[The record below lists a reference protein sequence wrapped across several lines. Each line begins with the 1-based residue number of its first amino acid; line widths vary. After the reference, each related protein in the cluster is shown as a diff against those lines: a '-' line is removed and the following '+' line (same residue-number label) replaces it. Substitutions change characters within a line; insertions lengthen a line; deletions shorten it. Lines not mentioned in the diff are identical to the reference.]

1 MVSNVVVSRMKP
13 QLVRKRTIMRSTS
26 TIKIVI
32 QPSKSK
38 VASLQQVKQIKIRSD
53 KSAKSTKSTK
63 IQAKP
68 PKPPANAA
76 VSRKKAANRT
86 LRKRT
91 QVTHIT
97 KNVSAESIA
106 RINSLRQTGSGK
118 LLIII
123 GNGPSVEEAEF
134 NKFRGISNIHTMSVN
149 KPDIRLWP
157 TTHWCFFDGSQIRR
171 HEDFWTTYEGNIFNS
186 TAIKKSKSNS
196 LQIKNLSGK
205 GFSRDLA
212 KGLYIGRSSVFAA
225 MQIAMWLAYEHVYI
239 FGCDMNPEGLNG
251 KLHFYGVNPDVEPE
265 IRKSRFESEANH
277 YDHAATILTPEER
290 KKFTFCSLGINPWPF
305 IHEFNT
311 LDHKTAADKI
321 VEHASKL

>member
-1 MVSNVVVSRMKP
+1 MANNVVVSRIKP
-13 QLVRKRTIMRSTS
+13 QLVRKRTIVRSTS
-26 TIKIVI
+26 TVKIVI
-32 QPSKSK
+32 QPSKAK
-38 VASLQQVKQIKIRSD
+38 VANLQQVKQIKIRSNN
-53 KSAKSTKSTK
+53 SAKPAKV
-63 IQAKP
+63 QAKP

-76 VSRKKAANRT
+76 VSRKKAANRRT
-86 LRKRT
+86 RKRT
-91 QVTHIT
+91 QVTHT
-97 KNVSAESIA
+97 SKNVSAESIA
-106 RINSLRQTGSGK
+106 RINSLHKAGSGK

-134 NKFRGISNIHTMSVN
+134 DKFRGISNIHTMSVN

-171 HEDFWTTYEGNIFNS
+171 HEDFWTTYDGTIFNS
-186 TAIKKSKSNS
+186 TAIKKLKSNS

-212 KGLYIGRSSVFAA
+212 KGLHIGRSSVFAA

-251 KLHFYGVNPDVEPE
+251 KLHFYGTNPDVEPE
-265 IRKSRFESEANH
+265 IRKSRFESEATH

-290 KKFTFCSLGINPWPF
+290 KKFTFCSLGVNPWPF

-311 LDHKTAADKI
+311 LDHKAAANKI
-321 VEHASKL
+321 VKHASKL